1 MSTSTKESELRKR
14 ILNQRLPTSVERVR
28 FFPDCD
34 LKQMLTYD
42 VVAEVIGESN
52 IPFHDRRGVIKDILD
67 GAQKIFCILVCI
79 RHVNYMHLLLQSGV
93 VDAKLALSKE
103 GLVSFGLPI
112 PAVEEFWHQQW
123 DFIAPIFKS
132 RIQKL
137 DPSCIL
143 PFKEEQDLGEGG
155 YGAVSK
161 VVLYRSHQDLVSI
174 SGPGDTVVVARKRI
188 KHVSAKTEAY
198 FESERGPLELLKTRG
213 HPHIIKLL
221 GSYYQNDDYN
231 LFFPLA
237 EGSLKDL
244 FDGGRP
250 GFDVDT
256 ESFYSSI
263 VGLSSAINHIHNF
276 TYEMG
281 GKNMNFKGY
290 HHDLKPANILIQQG
304 KFVIADFGL
313 SKFKADANTS
323 STIHKTGT
331 EAYLPPETCSIDPE
345 TNFDDRMVG
354 RSVDI
359 WAFGCILAE
368 IATYLLRGSGGV
380 GEFSRRRLTRVSA
393 NMKDN
398 SFHAYNEVKEEVRE
412 WLKSLEIMAE
422 RDPQI
427 SRLIQVVWKT
437 LIPDRKKRPTAQ
449 AVLEEVSVLD
459 PETATNMELFVSQG
473 RTALPLSPPIS
484 PAGSPQSRSQTTSP
498 GSGTL
503 SDRCGIAVLSEGTRD
518 LGLRIDVVALHGLNG
533 DLYTCWQV
541 GDGPIWLRDFLPS
554 DGMHLPHIVSYGY
567 DSERLFTHLSKD
579 NLEKEAHNFLRQ
591 IQKRREIQGASTR
604 PIIFLAHSVGGF
616 PLKQAIL
623 LAKGSDE
630 YRDLFKSICGVTFF
644 GTPHREHGI
653 FHSMGACLR
662 KISRTASVSEQ
673 SRELLR
679 QNMCDNDQLLKAVNH
694 SFETRICTPGS
705 NLRVVNF
712 YETKPTP
719 PGLGVVVDKDAGTMG
734 LNGVDEKIY
743 GLELSHPDLCRYS
756 SETEPS
762 YKVALRGVRLLT
774 RISADEYGSKQAK
787 ELEQEVPYINNYQ
800 QFSPEIHVN
809 NILPHLPIIPS
820 LQRPSTGSRL
830 TQNFN
835 TTPPHQPTTTPK
847 TAPRTQ
853 TKPPPPP
860 FHTPLKKKQP
870 PPPPQ
875 PQPQPQARAHT
886 APPQQSQKKS
896 QTQNKNSI
904 NAIEKR
910 LANVGG
916 RKSNIAAE
924 IVARQK
930 ERKGL
935 RLRRQERGEQ
945 WFSDETRKL
954 EKRITELEARRTEA
968 HNEQERLKL
977 ELIGARTVHG
987 HRTA

>member
-1 MSTSTKESELRKR
+1 MSTSTKEAELRER
-14 ILNQRLPTSVERVR
+14 ILDRRLPTSVERVR

-34 LKQMLTYD
+34 LRQVLTYD
-42 VVAEVIGESN
+42 VVAEVIVESN
-52 IPFHDRRGVIKDILD
+52 IPIHDRRGVIKDILE

-79 RHVNYMHLLLQSGV
+79 RHVNYMNLLLRSGIG
-93 VDAKLALSKE
+93 DAKLALSKE
-103 GLVSFGLPI
+103 GLVSSGLPI
-112 PAVEEFWHQQW
+112 PAAEEFWHQQW

-132 RIQKL
+132 RVQKL
-137 DPSCIL
+137 DPSCII

-161 VVLYRSHQDLVSI
+161 VVLYRSHQDLVPG
-174 SGPGDTVVVARKRI
+174 GPGDTVVVARKRI
-188 KHVSAKTEAY
+188 KRPRALSRAEAY
-198 FESERGPLELLKTRG
+198 FESERGPLELLKAQG

-244 FDGGRP
+244 FDGGRS
-250 GFDVDT
+250 GLDVGT

-276 TYEMG
+276 TYKIG
-281 GKNMNFKGY
+281 GKNMSFKGY
-290 HHDLKPANILIQQG
+290 HHDLKPDNILIQQG

-313 SKFKADANTS
+313 SKFKPHANTS

-331 EAYLPPETCSIDPE
+331 VAYLPPEACGPDPE
-345 TNFDDRMVG
+345 ANFDDRMVG

-359 WAFGCILAE
+359 WAFGCILTE
-368 IATYLLRGSGGV
+368 IATYLLRGSEGVREFGG
-380 GEFSRRRLTRVSA
+380 RRLTKISA
-393 NMKDN
+393 NVRDD
-398 SFHAYNEVKEEVRE
+398 SFHAYGEVKEEVRE
-412 WLKSLEIMAE
+412 WLKSLEIMVE
-422 RDPQI
+422 RGSQI
-427 SRLIQVVWKT
+427 SRLIQIVWKI
-437 LIPDRKKRPTAQ
+437 LIPDRKNRPTAQ
-449 AVLEEVSVLD
+449 AVLEEVSLLD

-473 RTALPLSPPIS
+473 RTALPPSPPIS
-484 PAGSPQSRSQTTSP
+484 PAGSPQSRPQTTLP

-503 SDRCGIAVLSEGTRD
+503 SVLSEGTRD

-533 DLYTCWQV
+533 DLYTCWQG
-541 GDGPIWLRDFLPS
+541 GDGSIWLRDFLPS
-554 DGMHLPHIVSYGY
+554 DGMHLPRILSYGY
-567 DSERLFTHLSKD
+567 DSERLFTHLSKH

-591 IQKRREIQGASTR
+591 IQQMREIQGASTR

-616 PLKQAIL
+616 LLKQAIL

-653 FHSMGACLR
+653 FHTMSACLHR
-662 KISRTASVSEQ
+662 IATTASVSEQ

-679 QNMCDNDQLLKAVNH
+679 QNMCDNDQLFKTVNH
-694 SFETRICTPGS
+694 LFKTMICTPRN

-712 YETKPTP
+712 YETKPT

-734 LNGVDEKIY
+734 LNGEDEKTY

-762 YKVALRGVRLLT
+762 YKVVLRGVRLLT

-787 ELEQEVPYINNYQ
+787 ELEQEVPYINNHQ
-800 QFSPEIHVN
+800 QFSPEIYVN
-809 NILPHLPIIPS
+809 NILPHLPIIPL
-820 LQRPSTGSRL
+820 LQQPSTASRSI
-830 TQNFN
+830 QNSN
-835 TTPPHQPTTTPK
+835 MTLLQQPTTTPK

-853 TKPPPPP
+853 TKPSPPPS
-860 FHTPLKKKQP
+860 HTPAKKKQT

-875 PQPQPQARAHT
+875 SQPQPQARGHT
-886 APPQQSQKKS
+886 APLPQPPKKS
-896 QTQNKNSI
+896 QTTQSKNSI
-904 NAIEKR
+904 NAIEER
-910 LANVGG
+910 LAKVGRRIG
-916 RKSNIAAE
+916 SIAAD
-924 IVARQK
+924 IAARQK
-930 ERKGL
+930 ERKVL

-954 EKRITELEARRTEA
+954 DKRITELEARRTEA
-968 HNEQERLKL
+968 HNERERLKL
-977 ELIGARTVHG
+977 ELIGARTVHS
-987 HRTA
+987 HQTA